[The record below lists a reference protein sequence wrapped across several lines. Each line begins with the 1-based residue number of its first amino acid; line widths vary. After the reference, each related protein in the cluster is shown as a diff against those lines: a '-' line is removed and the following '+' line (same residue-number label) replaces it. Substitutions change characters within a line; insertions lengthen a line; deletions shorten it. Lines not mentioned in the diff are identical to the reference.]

1 MAEIYRAMN
10 PETRNCV
17 ALKILKQDHCNT
29 PDSLSRFAAE
39 GETTA
44 TLNHPNIV
52 TVYQTGELSGR
63 PFIMME
69 LLEGGSL
76 YERLSGRHPVPVN
89 ATLLIAIQ
97 LANALDHSH
106 RQGILHLDLKPSHIM
121 FAANQVA
128 ARITDF
134 GIARVQGRP
143 SSEDAVPGSIMAS
156 PRYMSPEQA
165 AGIEPGPASDL
176 FSLGTIFYEMLSA
189 HKAFDADTLP
199 GLIQQIRHSDPVPLQ
214 TLAPDVPAGLVGIV
228 NKLLDKQPVDR
239 FPDGATLARALREQ
253 LRLATQLEEDLLD

>member
-1 MAEIYRAMN
+1 
-10 PETRNCV
+10 
-17 ALKILKQDHCNT
+17 
-29 PDSLSRFAAE
+29 
-39 GETTA
+39 
-44 TLNHPNIV
+44 
-52 TVYQTGELSGR
+52 
-63 PFIMME
+63 
-69 LLEGGSL
+69 
-76 YERLSGRHPVPVN
+76 
-89 ATLLIAIQ
+89 
-97 LANALDHSH
+97 
-106 RQGILHLDLKPSHIM
+106 
-121 FAANQVA
+121 
-128 ARITDF
+128 
-134 GIARVQGRP
+134 
-143 SSEDAVPGSIMAS
+143 MAS

-165 AGIEPGPASDL
+165 SGIEPGPASDL